1 MRKSSFLP
9 SYASIYRITA
19 MNRFAGIIITVV
31 AIAALIGAA
40 LGWRFPFPGQNRTAN
55 QLRTSPQTTQQ
66 ANQQTTQQANQTRLR
81 ASQPTNSASRTNP
94 TQTAQVP
101 NNTQTDTPTSDV
113 NINPEATGSGTGQAE
128 TGGQPVSA
136 FW

>member
-1 MRKSSFLP
+1 
-9 SYASIYRITA
+9 

-66 ANQQTTQQANQTRLR
+66 ANQTRLR
-81 ASQPTNSASRTNP
+81 ATQPTNSARGTNQ
-94 TQTAQVP
+94 TQTTAQVP
-101 NNTQTDTPTSDV
+101 NNTQTNTQPSDV

>member
-1 MRKSSFLP
+1 
-9 SYASIYRITA
+9 

-66 ANQQTTQQANQTRLR
+66 ANQQTTQQTNQTRLR
-81 ASQPTNSASRTNP
+81 ANQPTNSASRTNP
-94 TQTAQVP
+94 TQTTAQVP
-101 NNTQTDTPTSDV
+101 NNTQTNTPTSDV
-113 NINPEATGSGTGQAE
+113 TINPEATGSETGQAE
-128 TGGQPVSA
+128 TAEQPVSA

>member
-1 MRKSSFLP
+1 
-9 SYASIYRITA
+9 

-66 ANQQTTQQANQTRLR
+66 TNQTRLR
-81 ASQPTNSASRTNP
+81 ATQPTNSARNTNQ
-94 TQTAQVP
+94 TTAQVP
-101 NNTQTDTPTSDV
+101 NNTQTTTQESDV
-113 NINPEATGSGTGQAE
+113 TVNPEATGSGTGQAE

>member
-1 MRKSSFLP
+1 
-9 SYASIYRITA
+9 

-55 QLRTSPQTTQQ
+55 QLRTSPQTTEQ
-66 ANQQTTQQANQTRLR
+66 ANQRTTQQANQTRLR
-81 ASQPTNSASRTNP
+81 SSQPTNSASRTNP
-94 TQTAQVP
+94 TQTTAQVP
-101 NNTQTDTPTSDV
+101 NNTQNNTPTSDV
-113 NINPEATGSGTGQAE
+113 TIDPEAAGSGQAE

>member
-1 MRKSSFLP
+1 
-9 SYASIYRITA
+9 

-66 ANQQTTQQANQTRLR
+66 ANRTQLR
-81 ASQPTNSASRTNP
+81 TSQPTNSARGTNQ
-94 TQTAQVP
+94 TQTTAQVP
-101 NNTQTDTPTSDV
+101 NNTQTNTQPSDV